1 MKNGIVNWKTYGF
14 PNFRNDGRERSD
26 LPSLTIPGQ
35 VRPLDELLKMYTRGQ
50 DVETHQPVYNG
61 DTEFPDVSRLS
72 TLDRLDLSR
81 EVGQQIES
89 MRAKRPA
96 KITDVFDPIRAPKT
110 DPAPGD
116 VVDGG

>member
-14 PNFRNDGRERSD
+14 PNFRNDGRERSL

-50 DVETHQPVYNG
+50 DVESYQPVYNG

-72 TLDRLDLSR
+72 PLDRIDLSR
-81 EVGQQIES
+81 EVGNQIAS
-89 MRAKRPA
+89 QRSRLAAKSA
-96 KITDVFDPIRAPKT
+96 VKT
-110 DPAPGD
+110 PPTPGD